1 MSKNLK
7 VIEDLLAAFGRG
19 DMPAALNSFAEDVDW
34 RMPGPKVIPYVGN
47 RTGRP
52 QVAKFYQELAEACMV
67 EHWELRKLIDGGDD
81 VVALGFERLRVKS
94 TGKAFEQHI
103 AIVYTLRAGKIAAV
117 QFFEDCAAAAA
128 AFSR

>member
-1 MSKNLK
+1 MSGNIK
-7 VIEDLLAAFGRG
+7 VIENLLAAFGRG
-19 DMPAALNSFAEDVDW
+19 DMQAVLGLFAEDVDW
-34 RMPGPKVIPYVGN
+34 RMPGPKVIPYVGD
-47 RTGRP
+47 RKGRE
-52 QVAKFYQELAEACMV
+52 AIEAFYKQLAELCSV

-103 AIVYTLRAGKIAAV
+103 AIVYTLRERKIAAV

-128 AFSR
+128 AFTK